1 MTIANRSLDST
12 GEPTI
17 LSLTRELLP
26 VLDQVM
32 APPTDQL
39 KDTTREMLVQLVN
52 FVHRKHPALVRKY
65 ATLAAVVTN

>member
-1 MTIANRSLDST
+1 MTIANSCLDST

-17 LSLTRELLP
+17 LSLTPELLR

-39 KDTTREMLVQLVN
+39 KDTTRELLVQLVS

-65 ATLAAVVTN
+65 ATLAAVVNS